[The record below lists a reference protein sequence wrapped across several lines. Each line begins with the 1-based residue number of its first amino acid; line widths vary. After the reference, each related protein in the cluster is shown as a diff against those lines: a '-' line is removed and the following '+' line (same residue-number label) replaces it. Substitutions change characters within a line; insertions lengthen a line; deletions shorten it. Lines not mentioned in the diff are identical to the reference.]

1 MSESLAR
8 FRELKGVGPAI
19 EARLHEAGVFTW
31 EALSQVTA
39 ALGSVRSATGE
50 TLQDLSGRIAEQASA
65 AGASGPRPP
74 SAERNE
80 AFIVRIALGDGGEP
94 IRSSV
99 THVRSQTE
107 KSSAGWPGGEVIHFI
122 EEHAGMVASTTAPA
136 VAEQPVV
143 GTAAAAPARRP
154 SRVHVSVLDAGKA
167 IGGASRDIELVLA
180 TDKVGDISEL
190 EYQATLCGRPF
201 GRGGDPSAW
210 TTLARQA
217 GRVTVSDR
225 LPLRFTAVA
234 VPPGIQRLRVE
245 VALRLPAPR
254 ENGPKLAL
262 ADERDARRS
271 GGEAVRAEPA

>member
-65 AGASGPRPP
+65 AGDSGPRPP
-74 SAERNE
+74 NAERNE
-80 AFIVRIALGDGGEP
+80 AFIVRIALSGGEP
-94 IRSSV
+94 IRSTT
-99 THVRSQTE
+99 THVRTQTE
-107 KSSAGWPGGEVIHFI
+107 KSSAGWSGDKVVRFI
-122 EEHAGMVASTTAPA
+122 EEHAGMAP
-136 VAEQPVV
+136 
-143 GTAAAAPARRP
+143 AAAPAAAEQPAAEEPAAQQPARGHADAVPTRRP
-154 SRVHVSVLDAGKA
+154 SRVHVAVLDAGKA
-167 IGGASRDIELVLA
+167 IGGANRDIELVLA
-180 TDKVGDISEL
+180 TDKLDDEAEL

-201 GRGGDPSAW
+201 GQGADPSAW

-217 GRVTVSDR
+217 GRVPTSDR
-225 LPLRFTAVA
+225 LPLRFTAVDL
-234 VPPGIQRLRVE
+234 PPGVQRLRVE
-245 VALRLPAPR
+245 VALRLPTPT

-262 ADERDARRS
+262 A
-271 GGEAVRAEPA
+271 